1 MSLKQ
6 DTVDYISSSPTLLS
20 TSVNIGAAKRE
31 KREGKK
37 TENTKRMRGGTN
49 KLKRKL

>member
-20 TSVNIGAAKRE
+20 TSVNIAGEERRE
-31 KREGKK
+31 EN
-37 TENTKRMRGGTN
+37 ENTKRMRGGTN